1 MSISKILII
10 LGILLL
16 TTGIFLNVINS
27 KLSWFGNLPLD
38 FKYEGR
44 NTKVYAPFGS
54 MIMVSLILSFIF
66 NLFQKLFK

>member
-1 MSISKILII
+1 MSTSKLLII

-16 TTGIFLNVINS
+16 TTGIFLNVISS

-38 FKYEGR
+38 FKYENR

-54 MIMVSLILSFIF
+54 MIIVSLIISFLF
-66 NLFQKLFK
+66 NFFQKLFK

>member
-16 TTGIFLNVINS
+16 TTGIFLNVISS

>member
-16 TTGIFLNVINS
+16 TTGIFLNIISS

>member
-1 MSISKILII
+1 MNISKILII

-16 TTGIFLNVINS
+16 TTGIFLNVISS

>member
-16 TTGIFLNVINS
+16 TTGIFLNVISS

-38 FKYEGR
+38 FKYDGR